1 MPSKKWT
8 YETCWKAATE
18 FTTLK
23 DFRSKYPSA
32 CNVASTNGW
41 IKEYTWMK
49 VCNNHGYWDYDK
61 CYEEAKKYATITD
74 FAKGCGSAHFRAKE
88 NGWIKDYTWFV
99 DGKQLSA
106 QKRTKWDYDACY
118 ELAKQCVK
126 KSEMKDKNIRA
137 YQVALK
143 NGWFPEYTWFLS
155 EETIRHQKRPS
166 RVKWP
171 YEKCKELALQYSTLA
186 EFQKAYPSVYTVSK
200 RNGWIDDFDW
210 LGRSGNIY
218 TSKID
223 NVYAYFFNEFNSVY
237 VGRTVEP
244 SSRDIG
250 HNTSEKSTVFRFASE
265 NNTAIPK
272 MMILESGLTIM
283 EGLDREDYYRNKYQS
298 EGWNVLNIAKTGM
311 KSGSLGGLGSGKWN
325 YKSCYKEAQKYK
337 TLKEFRKKSPAA
349 YNVVCKNGWQDDY
362 VWLKTVAHKPNYW
375 TYERCYKEAQLYET
389 RTQFQKGSGSAYD
402 KALKENWLDDYVW
415 FAPSATEFRWDYDKC
430 YAEAK
435 KYTKLADFIKNGGGA
450 YNVSRKNKWVKDY
463 TWLIK
468 KDISRKTVL
477 QFSLDGEFI
486 AKYSG
491 VREACRLNGF
501 KSNSGI
507 SQCCNGKL
515 NSYQGFIWKY
525 EEKQ

>member
-1 MPSKKWT
+1 MSKEK
-8 YETCWKAATE
+8 
-18 FTTLK
+18 
-23 DFRSKYPSA
+23 P
-32 CNVASTNGW
+32 N
-41 IKEYTWMK
+41 
-49 VCNNHGYWDYDK
+49 GYWNNYDR
-61 CYEEAKKYATITD
+61 CYNEAKKYSTITD
-74 FAKGCGSAHFRAKE
+74 FAKGSGGAHFRAKE

-126 KSEMKDKNIRA
+126 KSEMKEKNNRA
-137 YQVALK
+137 YQVALN
-143 NGWFPEYTWFLS
+143 NGWFSEYTWFLN

-166 RVKWP
+166 RVKWA

-200 RNGWIDDFDW
+200 RSGWIDDFDW

-237 VGRTVEP
+237 VGRTIKP
-244 SSRDIG
+244 SNRDIG

-265 NNTAIPK
+265 NNTTIPK
-272 MMILESGLTIM
+272 MTILESGLTIM

-298 EGWNVLNIAKTGM
+298 EGWNVLNIAKTGR

-337 TLKEFRKKSPAA
+337 TLKEFRKKSSAT
-349 YNVVCKNGWQDDY
+349 YNVVCKNGWLDDY
-362 VWLKTVAHKPNYW
+362 VWLKRVAHKPNYW
-375 TYERCYKEAQLYET
+375 TYERCYKEAQQYET

-402 KALKENWLDDYVW
+402 KALKENWLGDYTW
-415 FAPSATEFRWDYDKC
+415 FLNINTQWTYDLAFK
-430 YAEAK
+430 EAS
-435 KYTKLADFIKNGGGA
+435 KYKILSEFIKKAGGA
-450 YNVSRKNKWVKDY
+450 YNAARRNNWIERF
-463 TWLIK
+463 TWLKK
-468 KDISRKTVL
+468 KDISQKQIG
-477 QFSLDGEFI
+477 QFTLDGKLVRMFNG
-486 AKYSG
+486 A
-491 VREACRLNGF
+491 REASRITGI
-501 KSNSGI
+501 SYSGI

-515 NSYQGFIWKY
+515 RKHGGYIWEYISGVSKRI
-525 EEKQ
+525 EPTQ